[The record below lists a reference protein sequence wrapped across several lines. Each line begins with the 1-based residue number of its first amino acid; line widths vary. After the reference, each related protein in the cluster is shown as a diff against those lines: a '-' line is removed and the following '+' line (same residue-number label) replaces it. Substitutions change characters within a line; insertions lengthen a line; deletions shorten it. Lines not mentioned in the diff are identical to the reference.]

1 MPAPRLIA
9 ITDTTVAAADTLVE
23 RLARLCALAVPG
35 SVMLQLR
42 DPELPVRQRLA
53 LGERLVEAAHSS
65 GQLFAVNDR
74 IDLAI
79 LLDADALH
87 LGEHSV
93 EAADARRLVGNG
105 MWISR
110 ACHGAAQ
117 AEARGADAIVLSPVM
132 AARKGNPP
140 LGVQGLTNARRV
152 AGGPPPL
159 LYALGGVD
167 AGNAAECLRA
177 GADGVAAIGAALA
190 DDPLPLLDALEI
202 RRRGGA

>member
-9 ITDTTVAAADTLVE
+9 ITDTTRLEPDALVE
-23 RLARLCALAVPG
+23 RLTRLCALAAPG

-42 DPELPVRQRLA
+42 DRELPVRQRMTLGRRLA
-53 LGERLVEAAHSS
+53 EAAHRRE
-65 GQLFAVNDR
+65 QLFAVNDR
-74 IDLAI
+74 VDLAL
-79 LLDADALH
+79 LLDADGLH

-93 EAADARRLVGNG
+93 EAADARRLAGDA

-110 ACHGAAQ
+110 ACHGATQ

-140 LGVQGLTNARRV
+140 LGLEGLANARRI

-159 LYALGGVD
+159 LYALGGID
-167 AGNAAECLRA
+167 ADNAAACVRA

-190 DDPLPLLDALEI
+190 DDPLPLLDALGI
-202 RRRGGA
+202 PR

>member
-1 MPAPRLIA
+1 LIA
-9 ITDTTVAAADTLVE
+9 ITDTTRADPDTLVG
-23 RLARLCALAVPG
+23 RFARLCAAAQPG

-42 DPELPVRQRLA
+42 DPGLPVRERQA
-53 LGERLVEAAHSS
+53 LGERLVALAHASE
-65 GQLFAVNDR
+65 QLFCVNDR
-74 IDLAI
+74 LDLAL
-79 LLDADALH
+79 LLDADGVH

-93 EAADARRLVGNG
+93 EPADARRLVDSG

-110 ACHGAAQ
+110 ARHGAAE

-140 LGVQGLTNARRV
+140 LGAHGLEQARRF

-177 GADGVAAIGAALA
+177 GADGVAAVGAALA
-190 DDPLPLLDALEI
+190 DDPLPLLEALGI
-202 RRRGGA
+202 RS